1 MWMSL
6 WISVDDWMLRPQDKY
21 LHTNCLAALANMS
34 AQFRCL
40 HQYAAQRII
49 RWGEKTQLPLSRCYW
64 FYCNKFQGFFFLT
77 RCWFQIKP
85 KPKPYWSIWTKSLP
99 HSNWNLQL
107 NIDLPSLFWFA
118 LQPQIATT
126 SVLLQKPQSAE
137 KKKKIWGP
145 TYIIYILYLL
155 RGPFSPRTI
164 VYIKDDKNAFQSD
177 WRPSHE
183 DIQSIIHLSLGPR
196 PSSLHV
202 CEKCLSTP
210 QEMMWGMSR
219 SFFFI
224 YWNQQHHWCVSYL
237 AGAYSPFIN
246 CCLMKAGCL
255 RTIICNE

>member
-1 MWMSL
+1 MTEC
-6 WISVDDWMLRPQDKY
+6 SVLRINTSTPTVW
-21 LHTNCLAALANMS
+21 LHWPTCRPSSDVCTSTLPS
-34 AQFRCL
+34 ASSGEGKKHNYRCL
-40 HQYAAQRII
+40 DITGFI
-49 RWGEKTQLPLSRCYW
+49 VINSRV
-64 FYCNKFQGFFFLT
+64 FFLT

-99 HSNWNLQL
+99 RSNWNLQL

-118 LQPQIATT
+118 LQPQIAAT

-137 KKKKIWGP
+137 KKKLWGP

>member
-1 MWMSL
+1 MWISL

-64 FYCNKFQGFFFLT
+64 FYCNKFQVFFFWHVADFKLNLNLNLT
-77 RCWFQIKP
+77 GLYELNHCLVQTGT
-85 KPKPYWSIWTKSLP
+85 YNWTLICQVCFGLLYNHRLRPLLFYCK
-99 HSNWNLQL
+99 NLSQ
-107 NIDLPSLFWFA
+107 
-118 LQPQIATT
+118 Q
-126 SVLLQKPQSAE
+126 

-183 DIQSIIHLSLGPR
+183 DIHSIIHLSLGPR

>member
-1 MWMSL
+1 MWISL

-64 FYCNKFQGFFFLT
+64 FYCNKFQVFFFLT

-99 HSNWNLQL
+99 RSNWILQL

-118 LQPQIATT
+118 LQPQIAAT

-137 KKKKIWGP
+137 KKKK
-145 TYIIYILYLL
+145 
-155 RGPFSPRTI
+155 
-164 VYIKDDKNAFQSD
+164 N
-177 WRPSHE
+177 
-183 DIQSIIHLSLGPR
+183 LGPNVYYLHTLFAEGAFFPPYDSLYKR
-196 PSSLHV
+196 RQECISVRLEAQPRRYTVYHSSESRAETLLTACMWKMSLHTTGNDVRDEPKFLFHLLKSTAPLV
-202 CEKCLSTP
+202 CIIS
-210 QEMMWGMSR
+210 S
-219 SFFFI
+219 
-224 YWNQQHHWCVSYL
+224 WCVF
-237 AGAYSPFIN
+237 PFY
-246 CCLMKAGCL
+246 
-255 RTIICNE
+255 

>member
-64 FYCNKFQGFFFLT
+64 FYCNKFQGFFFWHVADFKLNLNLNLT
-77 RCWFQIKP
+77 GLFELNHCLVQTGT
-85 KPKPYWSIWTKSLP
+85 YNWTLICQVCFGLLYNHRLRPLLFYCK
-99 HSNWNLQL
+99 NLSQ
-107 NIDLPSLFWFA
+107 
-118 LQPQIATT
+118 Q
-126 SVLLQKPQSAE
+126 
-137 KKKKIWGP
+137 KKKKLWGP

-183 DIQSIIHLSLGPR
+183 DIHSIIHLSLGPR

>member
-1 MWMSL
+1 MWISL

-64 FYCNKFQGFFFLT
+64 FYCNKFQGFFFWHVADFKLNLNLNLT
-77 RCWFQIKP
+77 GLFELNHCLVQTGT
-85 KPKPYWSIWTKSLP
+85 YNWTLICQVCFGLLYNHRLRPLLFYCK
-99 HSNWNLQL
+99 NLSQ
-107 NIDLPSLFWFA
+107 
-118 LQPQIATT
+118 Q
-126 SVLLQKPQSAE
+126 

-183 DIQSIIHLSLGPR
+183 DIHSIIHLSLGPR

-237 AGAYSPFIN
+237 AAAYSPFIN